1 MQRPVFAD
9 GAPQPREASRSQN
22 AIASNDRLW
31 PNASVADDGDRGGVA
46 LMSAVLAPRSVGPS
60 TMDAQAIEQTLKD
73 ARKLL
78 QQGRLHE
85 AGRACE
91 AVLQAAP
98 GQHDALYTLA
108 VTQRYSG
115 EHLAALA
122 TLAKLIESD
131 PSYGRAHQERGH
143 CLRDLGQAAE
153 ALTSYQNAV
162 THNASLVASWKAI
175 VDLHA
180 ATGRPERANFARDQ
194 VAYLSSLP
202 PELLT
207 VSSMIAEGRILKAET
222 LCRAYLQTHGHDV
235 EAMRLLAEIGTRFNA
250 FDEAEF
256 LLESC
261 IVLAPDEI
269 NAHLDYVKILRK
281 RQKFGAALEQ
291 ATALRAKAADSP
303 QVEMLYANENLAVG
317 NFEVALDVYRKLLA
331 GSPLNPGINL
341 TMGHALKTVGQQD
354 EAIAAYR
361 RAYATKPDYGDAF
374 WSLANLKT
382 YRFPDSEIAQMRSA
396 EAAPTTTLADRYHLC
411 FALGKALE
419 DRGDYGASFEYY
431 ERGNRLKRE
440 EVRYDWRRISDE
452 IALQTEHCT
461 PELFEAHAG
470 AGASAADPIFI
481 VGLPRAGSTLLE
493 QILASHSQI
502 EGTMELPNILALA
515 HRLDGRRR
523 VDEDARYP
531 ANLGELTAD
540 ELKAFGEAFIRDT
553 AIHRKAGTPFFID
566 KMPNNFR
573 HIGLIHLVLPNAKII
588 DARRGAMGCCF
599 SGFKQLF
606 AEGQEFTYG
615 LQEIGHYYRDYVG
628 LMDHWDAVLPGKVL
642 RVRYEDVVA
651 DLEPQVRRILDY
663 LGLPFEESC
672 INFHANARAVRT
684 ASSEQVR
691 QPIFTSGLEQWEK
704 FSPWLDPLRA
714 VLGPELQSS

>member
-1 MQRPVFAD
+1 MSVVVASQPVARD
-9 GAPQPREASRSQN
+9 
-22 AIASNDRLW
+22 
-31 PNASVADDGDRGGVA
+31 A
-46 LMSAVLAPRSVGPS
+46 L
-60 TMDAQAIEQTLKD
+60 DAEAIEQELRA
-73 ARKLL
+73 ARALL
-78 QQGRLHE
+78 QQARFQ
-85 AGRACE
+85 AAIAACE
-91 AVLQAAP
+91 AVLQSAP
-98 GQHDALYTLA
+98 GHRDALYTLA
-108 VTQRYSG
+108 VAQRYGG
-115 EHLAALA
+115 ERIAALA
-122 TLAKLIESD
+122 TLTQLIETD
-131 PSYGRAHQERGH
+131 PAYGRAYQERGH
-143 CLRDLGQAAE
+143 GLRALGRAEE
-153 ALTSYQNAV
+153 ALLAYQNAV
-162 THNASLVASWKAI
+162 THNASLVASWRAI

-180 ATGRPERANFARDQ
+180 DAGRPERADYAREQ
-194 VAYLSSLP
+194 CAYLGSLP

-222 LCRAYLQTHGHDV
+222 LCRAYLQKHGHDV
-235 EAMRLLAEIGTRFNA
+235 EAMRLLADIGMRFNA
-250 FDEAEF
+250 YDEAEF

-261 IVLAPDEI
+261 VMIEPDGI
-269 NAHLDYVKILRK
+269 NAHLDYVKVLRK
-281 RQKFGAALEQ
+281 RQKFAAALDQ
-291 ATALRAKAADSP
+291 ATALRAKAPDTP

-317 NFEVALDVYRKLLA
+317 NFDVALEVYRELLA
-331 GSPLNPGINL
+331 GSPNNPGINL

-354 EAIAAYR
+354 AAIAAYR
-361 RAYATKPDYGDAF
+361 RAFSNKPDYGDAF

-396 EAAPTTTLADRYHLC
+396 EAAPATTLSDRYHLC

-419 DRGDYGASFEYY
+419 DRGDYGPAFAYY

-452 IALQTEHCT
+452 IALQIEHCG
-461 PELFEAHAG
+461 PELFAACAG
-470 AGASAADPIFI
+470 VGCPVPDPIFI

-523 VDEDARYP
+523 IEEEARYP

-540 ELKAFGEAFIRDT
+540 ELAGFGEAFIRDT
-553 AIHRKAGTPFFID
+553 AIHRKAGMPFFID

-573 HIGLIHLVLPNAKII
+573 HIGLIHLILPNARII

-615 LQEIGHYYRDYVG
+615 LEEIGHYYRDYVR
-628 LMDHWDAVLPGKVL
+628 LIDHWDTVLPGKVL

-651 DLEPQVRRILDY
+651 DLEPQVRRILDFI
-663 LGLPFEESC
+663 GVPFEESC
-672 INFHANARAVRT
+672 INFYANERAVRT

-704 FSPWLDPLRA
+704 FAPWLDPLRA
-714 VLGPELQSS
+714 VLGPELQSR